1 MSWFLTITFWT
12 GRQTGD
18 AEEHHGVNS
27 VQLISMTEDKPLKKY
42 RSHAERIAM
51 WQRNIQILLTILVVV
66 LDILLALRAFHFI

>member
-1 MSWFLTITFWT
+1 M
-12 GRQTGD
+12 
-18 AEEHHGVNS
+18 NS
-27 VQLISMTEDKPLKKY
+27 VQLTYMKEDKPLKKY

>member
-1 MSWFLTITFWT
+1 MPRNTTS
-12 GRQTGD
+12 
-18 AEEHHGVNS
+18 VNS
-27 VQLISMTEDKPLKKY
+27 VQLTYMKEDKPLKKY